1 MRIPY
6 ANGILDN
13 PDYLATSTDICIWS
27 TVEIGVA
34 LTATSLATLK
44 PLMRKLRLFNMS
56 SVRSYG
62 QGSRRTQ
69 DNNRTGG
76 TNGGGTNKRASR
88 HVKTFSN
95 GNHQVTISSIAP
107 PDEKRRSKNGR
118 DRDRKES
125 MEMELVNRST
135 SDNSSRGTDGK
146 TSWLDVV

>member
-6 ANGILDN
+6 ASGILDN

-27 TVEIGVA
+27 TVEIGIA
-34 LTATSLATLK
+34 LTASSLATLK
-44 PLMRKLRLFNMS
+44 PLMRKLRLFNLS
-56 SVRSYG
+56 SVRSYA

-69 DNNRTGG
+69 ENRNGTIGG
-76 TNGGGTNKRASR
+76 TNQRASR

-107 PDEKRRSKNGR
+107 PDEKRRSKGR
-118 DRDRKES
+118 DHTRKES

-135 SDNSSRGTDGK
+135 SDNSSGGTDRK
-146 TSWLDVV
+146 PTSWLDVV